1 MDVTHYGLCGR
12 LFSTR
17 RAILTALDG
26 LVVNNNVASKR
37 NFSDIERDLRLVKGI
52 ADEFVMIDTMCF

>member
-1 MDVTHYGLCGR
+1 LR
-12 LFSTR
+12 APLFR
-17 RAILTALDG
+17 WPRDLTALDG